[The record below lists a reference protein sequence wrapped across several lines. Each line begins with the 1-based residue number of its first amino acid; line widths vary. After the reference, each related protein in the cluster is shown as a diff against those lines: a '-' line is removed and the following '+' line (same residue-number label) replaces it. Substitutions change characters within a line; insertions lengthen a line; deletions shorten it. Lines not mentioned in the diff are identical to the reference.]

1 MGGAVGAPA
10 RTRTLGAAPSITNSA
25 QPGCAQAAPRTHCVY
40 TGARA
45 LLLLIWERVSERVR
59 ERDAVVQAQR
69 AARGVP
75 PTVHD
80 RLLRHRGVG
89 DLTALW

>member
-45 LLLLIWERVSERVR
+45 LLLLIWERVSECER
-59 ERDAVVQAQR
+59 ETRWFRRREPLAVCPQQCMIACCATEAWV
-69 AARGVP
+69 
-75 PTVHD
+75 T
-80 RLLRHRGVG
+80 
-89 DLTALW
+89 